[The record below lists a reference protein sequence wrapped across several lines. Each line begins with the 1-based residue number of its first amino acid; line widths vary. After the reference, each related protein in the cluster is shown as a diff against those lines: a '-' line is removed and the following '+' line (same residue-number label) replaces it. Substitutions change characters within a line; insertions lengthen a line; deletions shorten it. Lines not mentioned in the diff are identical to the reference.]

1 MLNRV
6 TLVGFR
12 ASGKSTVGRLLAARL
27 AWPFVDADAAV
38 ESRLGMPIAAWF
50 AAHGEPSF
58 RDHEEEALAGALADD
73 KPLVLAT
80 GGGAVL
86 RPANRA
92 LLRERGGLVVYLE
105 APVAVIQERLRHGA
119 AGRPSLTGG
128 HVADEVPAL
137 MAMREPLYRE
147 VAGLVLPT
155 GPAPADVAAR
165 LADELATRGF

>member
-12 ASGKSTVGRLLAARL
+12 ACGKSTVGRLLAARL
-27 AWPFVDADAAV
+27 AWPFVDADTAV
-38 ESRLGMPIAAWF
+38 EARLGMPIAAWF

-58 RDHEEEALAGALADD
+58 RDHEETALAGVLADD
-73 KPLVLAT
+73 KPVVLAT

-105 APVAVIQERLRHGA
+105 APAAVIQERLRHGSG
-119 AGRPSLTGG
+119 GRPSLTGG
-128 HVADEVPAL
+128 NVADEVPGL
-137 MAMREPLYRE
+137 MAVREPLYRE
-147 VAGLVLPT
+147 VASLVLPT
-155 GPAPADVAAR
+155 GNSPTEVAAR
-165 LADELATRGF
+165 LVDELMARGF